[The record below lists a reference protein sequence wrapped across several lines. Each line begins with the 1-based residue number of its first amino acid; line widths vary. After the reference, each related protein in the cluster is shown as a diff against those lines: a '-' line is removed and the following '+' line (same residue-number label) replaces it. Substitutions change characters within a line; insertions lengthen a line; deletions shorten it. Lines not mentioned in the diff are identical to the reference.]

1 MSEIY
6 EETSQ
11 ADMQGLLD
19 RQRDAYLAEGVVS
32 AATRID
38 RLERAI
44 QAVKK
49 HQKAF
54 VEAMND
60 DFGHRSEHQS
70 LFTDIASSIGPL
82 RHAQQHL
89 KHWMKKDKRKVTPG
103 ILALLGASLGWNI
116 SR

>member
-60 DFGHRSEHQS
+60 D
-70 LFTDIASSIGPL
+70 LAIAANTSRCLPTSRPPSGRCAMPSNT
-82 RHAQQHL
+82 Q
-89 KHWMKKDKRKVTPG
+89 
-103 ILALLGASLGWNI
+103 ALDEERQA
-116 SR
+116 

>member
-44 QAVKK
+44 QAVKNIRK
-49 HQKAF
+49 P
-54 VEAMND
+54 
-60 DFGHRSEHQS
+60 S
-70 LFTDIASSIGPL
+70 L
-82 RHAQQHL
+82 
-89 KHWMKKDKRKVTPG
+89 KR
-103 ILALLGASLGWNI
+103 
-116 SR
+116 